1 VFFLSCLL
9 LKKRDGVTLYLCEFS
24 RKKKDEAICDFT
36 INLHN
41 PIISVKRVG
50 ISSFTSSNNSYNVT
64 KKNNKVRWLEQ
75 KKDNIN
81 LVTRTMEVIIPP
93 GYYSINELLSLIVR
107 LMTEATEAKNKEGTV
122 IAEGRLYTS
131 EEKITFSYS
140 INENYQI
147 SILATSSN
155 HTASNKYWGFYSPLK
170 DMKMNLIHSLL
181 GFEMLSQITNAQEI
195 TNLNKAEFKQSVTTI
210 TDLSLRTLRANHS
223 YSENSSILY
232 LASSVLSNN
241 SIRSMNDEGG
251 LMTSMKTNI
260 LETIQ
265 INVSR
270 YSHIHFSKFG
280 SDILWHEMDN
290 VSLPHFDMKLLDEHH
305 NINRE
310 GVANYR
316 CVIVVETIEPDHK
329 EKELMYKEY
338 NRQAYSMAH
347 RP

>member
-1 VFFLSCLL
+1 MGLHYIYVNSQ
-9 LKKRDGVTLYLCEFS
+9 D
-24 RKKKDEAICDFT
+24 KKKDEAICDFT

-41 PIISVKRVG
+41 PINSVKRVG

-64 KKNNKVRWLEQ
+64 KKNNRVRWLEQ
-75 KKDNIN
+75 KVDNIA
-81 LVTRTMEVIIPP
+81 LVTRTMEVIVPP
-93 GYYSINELLSLIVR
+93 GYYSINELLMLIVR
-107 LMTEATEAKNKEGTV
+107 LMTEATEAKDKDGAV
-122 IAEGRLYTS
+122 IVAGRLYAS
-131 EEKITFSYS
+131 EAKITFSYS
-140 INENYQI
+140 VDENYQI
-147 SILATSSN
+147 SIIATSSSN
-155 HTASNKYWGFYSPLK
+155 TASNKYWGFYSPLK

-181 GFEMLSQITNAQEI
+181 GFEMLSQITNDQEI
-195 TNLNKAEFKQSVTTI
+195 TNLNKANFKQSYTGA
-210 TDLSLRTLRANHS
+210 DLISLRTLRANHS

-241 SIRSMNDEGG
+241 SIRSMNEDG

-290 VSLPHFDMKLLDEHH
+290 ASLSHFDMKLLDEHH

-316 CVIVVETIEPDHK
+316 CVIVIETIEPDHK

-338 NRQAYSMAH
+338 NRQAYALAH